1 MIRLLAMRELRSM
14 FAMPSTWFILAALQ
28 FIFAWFFLARLEAF
42 LGIQPQLAQLA
53 NPPGVTNTVA
63 APMFNTVALLMMM
76 LVPLFTMR
84 LIAEE
89 RRNQTLALLLSAP
102 LSDLHIVLG
111 KFLGL
116 LVFLAVLMSGV
127 VLMLYSLA
135 IGTNLDNG
143 LLLSNILGLL
153 LLTASY
159 IALGLYVSALTAQP
173 VIAAIGALAVLLGL
187 WLADIGAAA
196 EDSQGSR
203 VPQPAVRGCFNQRCN
218 RPGLSLHAPPRAARC
233 HLQHHQQPGT
243 RQYRGPK
250 TDGRPGEYHRVCHR
264 TGCAPGRRAQDH
276 SRFPVALSALQARYQ
291 SGLRRPFKRNRK
303 SPRRTNSLQRRN
315 GDRVR
320 RTQRT
325 PHQDQ
330 RTDRH
335 RHFAAPGAYPRSNRD
350 VSGRARRTQTGRHRQ
365 LRPRFV
371 VRRQAQTKRFSSRQP
386 QSGVGAG
393 CAEQCQRAGD
403 HPAAGRCDARRGGQ
417 AAALCRPRRQSALAG

>member
-1 MIRLLAMRELRSM
+1 MIRLLAMRELRSL

-63 APMFNTVALLMMM
+63 APMFDTVALLMMM

-116 LVFLAVLMSGV
+116 LIFLAVLMTGV

-135 IGTNLDNG
+135 LGTALDHG

-196 EDSQGSR
+196 EDSPWHSISPLHHFQNFNDGLLDSSDAAFFVLFTTVFLLLAIRRLHNNR
-203 VPQPAVRGCFNQRCN
+203 VYG
-218 RPGLSLHAPPRAARC
+218 
-233 HLQHHQQPGT
+233 
-243 RQYRGPK
+243 
-250 TDGRPGEYHRVCHR
+250 
-264 TGCAPGRRAQDH
+264 
-276 SRFPVALSALQARYQ
+276 
-291 SGLRRPFKRNRK
+291 
-303 SPRRTNSLQRRN
+303 
-315 GDRVR
+315 
-320 RTQRT
+320 
-325 PHQDQ
+325 
-330 RTDRH
+330 
-335 RHFAAPGAYPRSNRD
+335 
-350 VSGRARRTQTGRHRQ
+350 
-365 LRPRFV
+365 
-371 VRRQAQTKRFSSRQP
+371 
-386 QSGVGAG
+386 
-393 CAEQCQRAGD
+393 
-403 HPAAGRCDARRGGQ
+403 
-417 AAALCRPRRQSALAG
+417 